1 MSKIWN
7 FADDES
13 GATAIEYSM
22 LSALIAIGIIAGLY
36 DMRDAVDGL
45 YKSFAA
51 AMANATSP

>member
-1 MSKIWN
+1 MSKIWK

-36 DMRDAVDGL
+36 DMRDAVDAL
-45 YKSFAA
+45 YTSFAT
-51 AMANATSP
+51 AMANATNP